1 MQRSILFG
9 IVGLIIGLAVGFFA
23 ANQINRSGVSQS
35 LPAQNQPSAA
45 LPNQPHGMDSQGGMM
60 PDVTET
66 LEKAKNEPNNF
77 EAQIKAGDMYAQIR
91 RFERAVEFFERAH
104 KVNPN
109 DFTILTKLGNAYFD
123 LEQFETAEKWY
134 LLALQ
139 QKEDINVRTDLGITF
154 IERKEPDF
162 ERAVKEFQTS
172 LQSDPKHEQTIYN
185 LGVAYFKKGDKE
197 NLEKTITRLEE
208 INPKSELAG
217 RLRQI
222 SSQN

>member
-9 IVGLIIGLAVGFFA
+9 IVGLIIGLAVGFFT
-23 ANQINRSGVSQS
+23 ANHINRNAVSQS

-45 LPNQPHGMDSQGGMM
+45 LSNQPHSPDLQGGMM

-77 EAQIKAGDMYAQIR
+77 EAQVKAGDMYAQIR
-91 RFERAVEFFERAH
+91 RFERAAEFFERAQ
-104 KVNPN
+104 KINPN
-109 DFTILTKLGNAYFD
+109 DFITLAKLGNAYFD

-134 LLALQ
+134 LLALE
-139 QKEDINVRTDLGITF
+139 QKEEINVRTDLGITF
-154 IERKEPDF
+154 IERKNPDF
-162 ERAVKEFQTS
+162 ERAIKEFQSS
-172 LQSDPKHEQTIYN
+172 LQTDPKHEPTIYN
-185 LGVAYFKKGDKE
+185 LGVAYFKRGDKE
-197 NLEKTITRLEE
+197 NLQKTIAQLEE
-208 INPKSELAG
+208 INPKGELAG